1 MTAYYNEFNPE
12 AAAQLRNLIKRG
24 LIADG
29 DVDERSI
36 IDVRA
41 DDLIGYRQCHFFA
54 GIGGWPLAL
63 RLARIR
69 DDAPVWTGSPPC
81 QPYSCAGKKLGF
93 ADPRHLAPKLLD
105 LIAERKPSMFFG
117 EQVTPAIG
125 KHWLDFVHLEMEAE
139 GYACGTAV
147 LPACSIG
154 APHERKRAFIGAVR
168 NLVYAN
174 NQCELSASDASRIGD
189 FDGAGS
195 ALSWLA
201 DSNNAGQCSDSWG
214 GENYR
219 NCSRDNIG
227 RCRDIGTS
235 EFWSNADWVSCRDG
249 KARPIEPGL
258 SPVVNGIPKGMGRGK
273 RSLPAMAA
281 ANRRARIRG
290 YGNAIVPQLA
300 AQFIL
305 AFMEAT
311 HAPAI

>member
-12 AAAQLRNLIKRG
+12 AAAHLRNLIKRG
-24 LIADG
+24 LIAPG

-63 RLARIR
+63 RFAKVR

-93 ADPRHLAPKLLD
+93 SDPRHLAPKLLD

-125 KHWLDFVHLEMEAE
+125 KNWLDFVHLEMEAE

-147 LPACSIG
+147 LPACCIG

-168 NLVYAN
+168 GLVYAN
-174 NQCELSASDASRIGD
+174 NQCELSASNASGNGD
-189 FDGAGS
+189 IDGTGS
-195 ALSWLA
+195 ASNESWNRSEWIPCK
-201 DSNNAGQCSDSWG
+201 D
-214 GENYR
+214 
-219 NCSRDNIG
+219 G
-227 RCRDIGTS
+227 RS
-235 EFWSNADWVSCRDG
+235 
-249 KARPIEPGL
+249 RPIEPGL

-273 RSLPAMAA
+273 HSLAAMAA
-281 ANRRARIRG
+281 ANRRSRIRG

-300 AQFIL
+300 AQFIM

-311 HAPAI
+311 YAPAI

>member
-24 LIADG
+24 LIAAG

-63 RLARIR
+63 RFAGIR

-174 NQCELSASDASRIGD
+174 NQCELSASNSKGIGNL
-189 FDGAGS
+189 DGAS
-195 ALSWLA
+195 VAPDEPWNRPEWIA
-201 DSNNAGQCSDSWG
+201 CKD
-214 GENYR
+214 
-219 NCSRDNIG
+219 G
-227 RCRDIGTS
+227 RS
-235 EFWSNADWVSCRDG
+235 
-249 KARPIEPGL
+249 RPIEPGL

-300 AQFIL
+300 AQFIMS
-305 AFMEAT
+305 FMEAT